1 MEKIQKIANRLGKST
16 VETVDQLADVGKMVL
31 DLTDGACPSHVSL
44 VERLQRFVDEPN
56 DFSDTERT
64 RLFAERLKARIDK
77 EVEDCLNYN
86 AEHNVMGTD
95 AIIAVQSTFATVK
108 YYIAELLGENSE
120 DN

>member
-1 MEKIQKIANRLGKST
+1 MYKC
-16 VETVDQLADVGKMVL
+16 L
-31 DLTDGACPSHVSL
+31 DCGRILDDGEL
-44 VERLQRFVDEPN
+44 K
-56 DFSDTERT
+56 TERSYVSDYMGGCYESFSCCPCGGDIEEVEGV

-95 AIIAVQSTFATVK
+95 AIIAAQSTFATVK
-108 YYIAELLGENSE
+108 YYIAELLGEIPE